1 MGDFAPESLPLI
13 QTKLHRPPVPIELVP
28 RLCLTEWLDQ
38 GRGRPLTLVSA
49 PAGYGKSTP
58 LASWLDKVDCPECR
72 QRRTAHQW
80 LAVNS

>member
-13 QTKLHRPPVPIELVP
+13 QTNLNRPPVPVDLVP
-28 RLCLTEWLDQ
+28 AAPDRVARSKPGGL
-38 GRGRPLTLVSA
+38 LTLVSV
-49 PAGYGKSTP
+49 PAGNGKSTP

-72 QRRTAHQW
+72 QCRTAHHC